1 MTEWGCLGAW
11 RGSESRKQKSGHM
24 LAGGDGGGAPLQA
37 QPFPHAACFL
47 GSSAQ
52 VSISGIVTV
61 MKRIGSLSPS
71 LSLPGVAERRA
82 DTDQK
87 LTDFLR

>member
-1 MTEWGCLGAW
+1 MGLPGCLERVLRA
-11 RGSESRKQKSGHM
+11 ESRSQGTC
-24 LAGGDGGGAPLQA
+24 LPGVIGGALRQA

-52 VSISGIVTV
+52 VSISGIITV

-82 DTDQK
+82 DADQK